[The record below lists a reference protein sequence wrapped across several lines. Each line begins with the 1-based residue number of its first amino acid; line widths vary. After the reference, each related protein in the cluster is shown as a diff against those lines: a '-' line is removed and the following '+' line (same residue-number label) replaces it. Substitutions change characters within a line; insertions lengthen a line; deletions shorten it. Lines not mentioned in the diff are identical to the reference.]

1 MKRIMPGLMV
11 ASFLLGASSLVG
23 TASAEPV
30 KLTKKQMASI
40 TAGTITPGS
49 PGHNPGGQPGG
60 CSNNPNCT
68 PPTPATNPAGKA
80 PPGQN
85 R

>member
-1 MKRIMPGLMV
+1 MKQLMTGLIV
-11 ASFLLGASSLVG
+11 AAFMLGASSLVG

-40 TAGTITPGS
+40 TAGTIS
-49 PGHNPGGQPGG
+49 PGGNPGGQPSG
-60 CSNNPNCT
+60 CSNNPNC
-68 PPTPATNPAGKA
+68 TPATNPAGKA